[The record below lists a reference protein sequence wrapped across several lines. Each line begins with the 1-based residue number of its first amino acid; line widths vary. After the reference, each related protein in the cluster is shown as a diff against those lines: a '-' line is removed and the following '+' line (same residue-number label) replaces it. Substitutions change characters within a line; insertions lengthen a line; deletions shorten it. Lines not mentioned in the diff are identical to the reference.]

1 MNKKLNTIKEILNS
15 KKNISKEEFDK
26 LIKKHKLSFEEKE
39 ELSDFIIDNN
49 ISITEED
56 VDEFVYVEVDAT
68 KEELDSIE
76 EEIDEKVLSDEAFAA
91 DSSAIRLYLKEIG
104 KSPLLT
110 AEEEVE
116 LAKRIQNGDEEA
128 KKKMIESN
136 LRLVV
141 SIAKRYGNKDN
152 FLDLIQEGNLGLM
165 KAVEKYDYQ
174 KGYRFTTY
182 ATHWIDQTIGRAV
195 CSKGTTI
202 RLPIHINEKVKKL
215 EKIKYELS
223 QELNREPTKEELAE
237 KLEIS
242 VNKVEKLESYKNKKS
257 EISLN
262 KYIGDSEDTQLEEIV
277 SVEEETLED
286 KCIKANLPKEMS
298 DFLKKCNLTEK
309 ELFVI
314 NYRMGF
320 NGEPKSLKEIGD
332 MLGLTRERTR
342 QIESIAL
349 NKMRK
354 SKNCESLIDYTESP
368 SKAQRNL
375 QEFQKTY
382 YKRSRIN
389 KKFV

>member
-165 KAVEKYDYQ
+165 KAVEKYDYTL
-174 KGYRFTTY
+174 GYKFSTY
-182 ATHWIDQTIGRAV
+182 ATWWIKQSITRSLADQSR
-195 CSKGTTI
+195 TI
-202 RLPIHINEKVKKL
+202 RIPVHLHEVLLKINRLEREYEREHNGESMSYKQL
-215 EKIKYELS
+215 AEALSNSNITYDEEKI
-223 QELNREPTKEELAE
+223 R
-237 KLEIS
+237 
-242 VNKVEKLESYKNKKS
+242 
-257 EISLN
+257 
-262 KYIGDSEDTQLEEIV
+262 
-277 SVEEETLED
+277 
-286 KCIKANLPKEMS
+286 
-298 DFLKKCNLTEK
+298 
-309 ELFVI
+309 
-314 NYRMGF
+314 
-320 NGEPKSLKEIGD
+320 
-332 MLGLTRERTR
+332 
-342 QIESIAL
+342 
-349 NKMRK
+349 
-354 SKNCESLIDYTESP
+354 
-368 SKAQRNL
+368 
-375 QEFQKTY
+375 
-382 YKRSRIN
+382 
-389 KKFV
+389 